1 MIDVEKQII
10 YWRKGAQEDIAVAR
24 ELLEKKRIRH
34 GLFFVHL
41 SLEKMLKAHF
51 CRRTREVAPKQHNL
65 LKLAERAGLGL
76 NEETLDLLAVVNFF
90 CLEGRYPDTLIPE
103 PDTEEAATYLLKVEK
118 VLEWL
123 NRQFELS

>member
-1 MIDVEKQII
+1 MIDAEKQIV
-10 YWRKGAQEDIAVAR
+10 YWRKGAEEDIAVAR

-51 CRRTREVAPKQHNL
+51 CRMTREVAPKQHNL
-65 LKLAERAGLGL
+65 LKLAERAGLSL
-76 NEETLDLLAVVNFF
+76 DEETLDLLSVVNFF

-103 PDTEEAATYLLKVEK
+103 PDAEEAATYLLKVEK

-123 NRQFELS
+123 SRQFELS